1 MKKKNDLTSFVEKF
15 GTEEKCFKHLCELK
29 WGAGFTCR
37 KCAHTIGTKGHTW
50 HHRRCKKCGYDESCT
65 AHTLFHKL
73 KFPVVKAFLIVY
85 QISTMKKGMSTHE
98 IARQHGIHQE
108 TAWFFK
114 RKVQQAMRESKQPL
128 LTGMVQVD
136 EAVIGG
142 FEKGAIGRSRGK
154 RQRIQM
160 AVEVDLSP
168 DGRGNVQIKNANA
181 RVIDNYSSDELA
193 NAMDEM
199 IDANAIIISDEW
211 PSYPKAVKNRP
222 HFAEPS
228 EKGESMPQ
236 IHRMIFNLKNWIR
249 GIHHHVSPDHLQ
261 SYIDEFFFRFNK
273 RNQLKSISSNLLLAM
288 VNHQWFPYKS
298 AIAA

>member
-1 MKKKNDLTSFVEKF
+1 MKKKNDLTSFMEKF
-15 GTEEKCFKHLCELK
+15 GTEEKCFQYLCEVK
-29 WGAGFTCR
+29 WGASFKCL
-37 KCAHTIGTKGHTW
+37 KCAHTVGTKGHTW

-73 KFPVVKAFLIVY
+73 KFPVVNAFLIVY
-85 QISTMKKGMSTHE
+85 QLSTMKKGMSTHE

-114 RKVQQAMRESKQPL
+114 RKVQRAMQESKQPL
-128 LTGMVQVD
+128 LSGMVQVD
-136 EAVIGG
+136 ETVIGG
-142 FEKGAIGRSRGK
+142 FEKGATGRSRGK

-160 AVEVDLSP
+160 AVEIDLSQ
-168 DGRGNVQIKNANA
+168 DGRGKVQIKNASA

-193 NAMDEM
+193 EAMDKM
-199 IDANAIIISDEW
+199 IDPKAIIISDEW
-211 PSYPKAVKNRP
+211 RSYPKAVNGRT

-228 EKGESMPQ
+228 DKGEGMPQ

-249 GIHHHVSPDHLQ
+249 GIHHHVSPEHLQ
-261 SYIDEFFFRFNK
+261 SYLDEFFFRFNK
-273 RNQLKSISSNLLLAM
+273 RNQLNSISKKVLHAM
-288 VNHQWFPYKS
+288 VIHQWFPYKS